1 MRKIQDKAVAMAAAI
16 ANEMKALDK
25 GAPVIPSTK
34 ARRRGRLELPSLRE
48 ASLRE
53 AIAEVYGQGTSH
65 NNNN

>member
-1 MRKIQDKAVAMAAAI
+1 MTREIQDKAVAMAVAI

-25 GAPVIPSTK
+25 EAPVIPSTT
-34 ARRRGRLELPSLRE
+34 RRKGRLELPSLRE

-53 AIAEVYGQGTSH
+53 AIAEVYGQGTAH